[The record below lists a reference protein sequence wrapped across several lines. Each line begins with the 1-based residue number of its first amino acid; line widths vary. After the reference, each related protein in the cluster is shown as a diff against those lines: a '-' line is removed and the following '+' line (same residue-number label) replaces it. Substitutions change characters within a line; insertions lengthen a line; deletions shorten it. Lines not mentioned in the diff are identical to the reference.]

1 METHDGTANS
11 SKAYGEWGN
20 DVIYGSDEIDALYGD
35 LDSGIN
41 IAAAFVGG
49 DDVIFGYGGNDAI
62 DGGAG
67 NDFLDGG
74 DGIDTIYGRVG
85 DDKIFGQA
93 GDDIIYGDTA
103 VADGS

>member
-1 METHDGTANS
+1 METHDGTANA

-20 DVIYGSDEIDALYGD
+20 DVIYASDENDTLFGD
-35 LDSGIN
+35 LASAIN
-41 IAAAFVGG
+41 TAAAFVGG
-49 DDVIFGYGGNDAI
+49 DDVIFGYGGDDQI

-74 DGIDTIYGRVG
+74 DGIDTILGRVG